1 MIIQMMTRRMDI
13 LKIRITRHRQK
24 KIYKK
29 QRE

>member
-24 KIYKK
+24 KKK
-29 QRE
+29 KKNL